1 MSTAAPTILVT
12 GASRG
17 IGRGIALKL
26 ASAGFSVAVNY
37 AGNRQAAKET
47 IELCRQIASN
57 SNQEFDLFQADISLS
72 ENREQL
78 ISDVI
83 ERFGDF
89 QGLVNNA
96 GVAPL
101 ERGDLLNLK
110 EESLD
115 RLIGINLK
123 GAFFLTQSV
132 ALRWTGD
139 KKENTTGRNIVFITS
154 VSAEMVSVNR
164 GDYCMTK
171 SALSMA
177 VQLYARRLAA
187 EGIGVFEIRPGIIRT
202 DMTAGVQE
210 KYDRLIGEGLVPQRR
225 WGTPEDIGRT
235 VAALMSGDFG
245 YATGSV
251 IHVDGG
257 LHIPEL

>member
-1 MSTAAPTILVT
+1 MKKAGNAVLVT
-12 GASRG
+12 GGSRG
-17 IGRGIALKL
+17 IGRGIAVQL
-26 ASAGFSVAVNY
+26 ASAGFSVAVNF
-37 AGNRQAAKET
+37 AGNRAAAEET
-47 IELCRQIASN
+47 VKICRNNAQN
-57 SNQEFDLFQADISLS
+57 TEQQFDLFQADISLA
-72 ENREQL
+72 EDRERL
-78 ISDVI
+78 IDEVAA
-83 ERFGDF
+83 RFGKLR
-89 QGLVNNA
+89 GLVNNA

-101 ERGDLLNLK
+101 ERGDLLDLK

-132 ALRWTGD
+132 ARRWTG
-139 KKENTTGRNIVFITS
+139 EEEPGGRNIVFITS
-154 VSAEMVSVNR
+154 VSSEMVSVNR

-210 KYDRLIGEGLVPQRR
+210 KYDRLIAEGLVPQKR
-225 WGTPEDIGRT
+225 WGTPEDIGT
-235 VAALMSGDFG
+235 AVASLMRGDFG

-251 IHVDGG
+251 IHLDGG